1 MDMVAT
7 GGAYILIAMI
17 MVFWGNHN
25 VDEGYYH
32 LIAKLTA
39 EGALPYRDYFC
50 VQTPVYPFVYGAMFK
65 IFGSSLIMAR
75 SLSMVLGLMSF
86 LLSVRIAR
94 NLLGANAGLAA
105 AALIL
110 VQPFTVYFLTIVKL
124 YALTSLLLTI
134 LVYFLTS
141 KLQPVPRY
149 TLAAATAA
157 LAVCTR
163 LTVLPA
169 LPLVVLIAFMR
180 PRGMERIKAGLAAL
194 VAGIVVTSAVML
206 PFQILSPETFQ
217 YGVFGYHLD
226 KEGFSLI
233 RQISHRLDVIF
244 RLSLLYSTA
253 GIVMVMSVLVRLQ
266 QRFAGER
273 QGHDALEWPPGAID
287 AAWVIAGVI
296 LFHFTS
302 EMPYGHRYLAMMLP
316 PLAAVL
322 GPEFI
327 RLIRLAD
334 RHHFPAPILL
344 GLAACG
350 TMFVG
355 TGQPETR
362 LTNPG
367 PVAQLR
373 QVSSE
378 IAMLTRPDDEIL
390 TFNNSVAV
398 EAGRRV
404 LPGDEMN
411 VLTYDPEWDAERC
424 GKFHVLNVDM
434 LEKALE
440 TGRVRAALIT
450 EFSFIGNF
458 PTFYNPGE
466 IGARPRIMYALEKHY
481 RRVRTFPGFGYLG
494 EDAELYLPLDAGGDA
509 RGQEFESR
517 QDVQVYKDNEMIR

>member
-1 MDMVAT
+1 MEMVAA
-7 GGAYILIAMI
+7 GGAYILIAMV

-50 VQTPVYPFVYGAMFK
+50 VQTPLYPLVYGNLFK

-75 SLSMVLGLMSF
+75 SISMVLGLMSF
-86 LLSVRIAR
+86 LLAVRIAR
-94 NLLGANAGLAA
+94 NLLGVNAGLAA

-110 VQPFTVYFLTIVKL
+110 VQPFTIYFLTIVKL
-124 YALTSLLLTI
+124 YALTSFLLTV
-134 LVYFLTS
+134 LVFILTS

-169 LPLVVLIAFMR
+169 LPLVVLIAFIR
-180 PRGMERIKAGLAAL
+180 PRGMDSIKAGLAAL
-194 VAGIVVTSAVML
+194 ATGIVVTGAVML

-226 KEGFSLI
+226 KEGFSLF

-253 GIVMVMSVLVRLQ
+253 GIVMITSVLVRLQ
-266 QRFAGER
+266 HCFYGAREDHGAMK
-273 QGHDALEWPPGAID
+273 WPPGAID

-316 PLAAVL
+316 PVAAIL
-322 GPEFI
+322 GPELV
-327 RLIRLAD
+327 RLMRLAD
-334 RHHFPAPILL
+334 RDHFPAPILL
-344 GLAACG
+344 GLAACAM
-350 TMFVG
+350 MFAG

-362 LTNPG
+362 LSNPG

-378 IAMLTRPDDEIL
+378 IEMVTGPDDEIL
-390 TFNNSVAV
+390 TFNNSVAA

-411 VLTYDPEWDAERC
+411 VLTYHPEWDVERC
-424 GKFHVLNVDM
+424 RKFHVLNADM
-434 LEKALE
+434 LEEALE

-450 EFSFIGNF
+450 KYSFIGNF

-466 IGARPRIMYALEKHY
+466 TGARPRIMYALEKHY

-494 EDAELYLPLDAGGDA
+494 EDAELYLPLDTGGGVQ
-509 RGQEFESR
+509 GQEFETR
-517 QDVQVYKDNEMIR
+517 PDVQVYKDNEIR